1 MHNSA
6 IGNFIET
13 ETRKNKVVRIQFKKR
28 EPIEGLFI
36 VTKDYEE
43 MKTKNFWRIVTASK
57 TNEWKSTND
66 LSVSRIFSG
75 DEFAKLS
82 DVKS

>member
-6 IGNFIET
+6 IGSFIET
-13 ETRKNKVVRIQFKKR
+13 EARKNKVVRIQFKKR

-43 MKTKNFWRIVTASK
+43 MKTKNFWRIVTAAK
-57 TNEWKSTND
+57 TSEWKNTND

-82 DVKS
+82 DV